1 MEFCVDELTTVT
13 LMSVLF
19 SICENVLFEEN
30 TLERLMR
37 EKDSDEF
44 SMRDWSLV
52 LLMMNEPS
60 IVLLIFVELMMRER
74 FAVLFGA
81 TIGPKSC
88 KGPERLPPLVVL

>member
-1 MEFCVDELTTVT
+1 
-13 LMSVLF
+13 
-19 SICENVLFEEN
+19 
-30 TLERLMR
+30 MR

-88 KGPERLPPLVVL
+88 KGPERLPPLVAFLEIKSPCALIAVTDSHHA